1 MTVIVNKLSC
11 SRNWYSGRSS
21 KLMKSTAIVLMMLA
35 GLMAGNLRADAI
47 IQYQVTD
54 LGGTLHR
61 YNYALSGFNLLA
73 NAARVNN
80 FETLRN
86 EV

>member
-1 MTVIVNKLSC
+1 
-11 SRNWYSGRSS
+11 
-21 KLMKSTAIVLMMLA
+21 MKSTAIVLMMLA